1 MQQMELRLILSPVS
15 DTTQVCRL
23 GSASAGT
30 YPVMV
35 SFPSLG
41 DSRYAGGNMFNFTYQ
56 LIVSSFS
63 PLSGSVAGQT
73 LNKVRSVTHAAAFLP
88 KCSSFTGGTLLT
100 VRGFGFSENT
110 TVTVGGGGCTV
121 VHASDTELKCRTP
134 AVREQ

>member
-1 MQQMELRLILSPVS
+1 MPTVS

-23 GSASAGT
+23 SSASAGT

-41 DSRYAGGNMFNFTYQ
+41 DSHYAGGSMFNFTYQ

-73 LNKVRSVTHAAAFLP
+73 LNDMQDL
-88 KCSSFTGGTLLT
+88 
-100 VRGFGFSENT
+100 
-110 TVTVGGGGCTV
+110 
-121 VHASDTELKCRTP
+121 
-134 AVREQ
+134 